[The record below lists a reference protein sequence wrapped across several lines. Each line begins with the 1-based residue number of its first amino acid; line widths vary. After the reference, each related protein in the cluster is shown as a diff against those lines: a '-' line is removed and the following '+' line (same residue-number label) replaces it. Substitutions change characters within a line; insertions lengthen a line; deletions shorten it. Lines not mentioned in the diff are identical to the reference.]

1 MISIN
6 ESDINII
13 TIVEEKSDDINSRP
27 FTLLEKRCMDEKKYY
42 LISYGLSEPLDEF
55 NRCECCG
62 NIYDSNLEY
71 CPECGGERLMIAII
85 PDIPEI
91 IYQALENGKIVL
103 IGLSTTDDPIRLEL

>member
-6 ESDINII
+6 ESDIDII
-13 TIVEEKSDDINSRP
+13 TIVEEKLDDINSRP
-27 FTLLEKRCMDEKKYY
+27 FTLLEKRCIDGKKYY
-42 LISYGLSEPLDEF
+42 LMSYGLSEPLDKF

-62 NIYDSNLEY
+62 NIYDSDLEN
-71 CPECGGERLMIAII
+71 CPECEGNGLMIAII

-91 IYQALENGKIVL
+91 IYQALENGKTVL